1 MQTMGSLSISNMLK
15 MNDMV
20 FMLLLFKQ
28 EVSVKLMRLLGVQG
42 MQKQISC
49 RTCRLFYERHS

>member
-1 MQTMGSLSISNMLK
+1 MQTMGSLSISNIVK

-28 EVSVKLMRLLGVQG
+28 EVSVKLMRLLGVQR
-42 MQKQISC
+42 M
-49 RTCRLFYERHS
+49 